1 MGGGTQPTTRKN
13 MLTILHVLIDWL
25 VLDEQMNKTW
35 PFFILAN
42 EQNWLGVVQTSQLKS
57 CMDEFPWIF
66 PTKLAPEDGFLIL
79 AQGMGIDK
87 SYVTP
92 VQLEVCFCRGF
103 QASPKMVKKKEGIP
117 GIQTKKTARF
127 LQMSIIFRNLTQ
139 MFDVF
144 DSNPRGQWMIGV
156 GEDRNFHEVSTFC
169 EVPWKQVTRVVLSIF
184 SLLYIATGAIYAAEH
199 DVNPQFPDFFT
210 VSLAEGQTQHHIQV
224 TTGNQSQLRVW
235 QFLNAHI
242 KDGFGNSSVHA
253 AEWLSHVGWFPL
265 SHITLQFHPFP
276 QPPQL
281 CATCDVYGPC
291 MAA

>member
-1 MGGGTQPTTRKN
+1 MTIFHTSKWAKLVGGGSDQPVE
-13 MLTILHVLIDWL
+13 ILHGWIS
-25 VLDEQMNKTW
+25 LDFPNEIGTW
-35 PFFILAN
+35 GWILNLGARN
-42 EQNWLGVVQTSQLKS
+42 GHRQILCHTRSAGGVFLSGFSSIPQNGEEKGGNSGNS
-57 CMDEFPWIF
+57 N
-66 PTKLAPEDGFLIL
+66 
-79 AQGMGIDK
+79 
-87 SYVTP
+87 
-92 VQLEVCFCRGF
+92 
-103 QASPKMVKKKEGIP
+103 
-117 GIQTKKTARF
+117 KKTARF

-242 KDGFGNSSVHA
+242 NDGFGNSSVHA
-253 AEWLSHVGWFPL
+253 AEWLSHLGWFPL

>member
-1 MGGGTQPTTRKN
+1 

-25 VLDEQMNKTW
+25 VLDDEQMNKRW
-35 PFFILAN
+35 PCFILAN
-42 EQNWLGVVQTSQLKS
+42 EQLVGAGSDQPVEILHGWISLDFPNEIGTWGWILNLGARNGHRQILCHTRSTRGVCLSGFS
-57 CMDEFPWIF
+57 SFPQNGEE
-66 PTKLAPEDGFLIL
+66 KG
-79 AQGMGIDK
+79 GNSGNSNK
-87 SYVTP
+87 KNCP
-92 VQLEVCFCRGF
+92 VFADVYN
-103 QASPKMVKKKEGIP
+103 
-117 GIQTKKTARF
+117 IQE
-127 LQMSIIFRNLTQ
+127 
-139 MFDVF
+139 F
-144 DSNPRGQWMIGV
+144 DSNVWCVWFESSWSMNDV

-169 EVPWKQVTRVVLSIF
+169 DVPWKQVTRVVLSIF

-210 VSLAEGQTQHHIQV
+210 VSLAEGQTQHRIQV

-242 KDGFGNSSVHA
+242 NDGFGNSSVHA

-276 QPPQL
+276 QPPQP